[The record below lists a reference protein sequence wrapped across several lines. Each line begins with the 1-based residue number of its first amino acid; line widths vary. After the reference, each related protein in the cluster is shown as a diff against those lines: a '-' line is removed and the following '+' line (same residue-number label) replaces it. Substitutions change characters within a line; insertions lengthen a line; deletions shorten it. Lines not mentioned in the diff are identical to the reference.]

1 MVLYL
6 TRTTAP
12 VFIGSLLMMCGYLA
26 GMAVFGAAIR
36 DYTPV
41 GKAGMFQG
49 LRIFSQ
55 VLIPGVIG
63 PAIGAAVLAN
73 ADTVVN
79 SDGTTSFL
87 PNENIFLA
95 ALAAEVV
102 LVLLLPIVFR
112 NLKKSGKKLEE
123 TV

>member
-1 MVLYL
+1 
-6 TRTTAP
+6 
-12 VFIGSLLMMCGYLA
+12 
-26 GMAVFGAAIR
+26 
-36 DYTPV
+36 
-41 GKAGMFQG
+41 MFQG

-73 ADTVVN
+73 ADTVRN
-79 SDGTTSFL
+79 NDGTTSFL

-95 ALAAEVV
+95 ALVAEVV
-102 LVLLLPIVFR
+102 LVPLLLVVFR
-112 NLKKSGKKLEE
+112 QLKKNLPKTEE